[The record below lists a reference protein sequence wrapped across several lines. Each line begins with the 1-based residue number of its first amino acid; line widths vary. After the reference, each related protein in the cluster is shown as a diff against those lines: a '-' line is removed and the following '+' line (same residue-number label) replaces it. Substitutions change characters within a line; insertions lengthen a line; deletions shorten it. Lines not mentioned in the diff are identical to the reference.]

1 MYTTLDGFP
10 LDLGYAEEN
19 GDDHS
24 PVLVTETPAQTA
36 FDLCGRQV
44 WDPYGGTT
52 DLIGVEF
59 RGEAEWSLGRTLVL
73 YPSEEAAADAVS
85 SARDAVVG
93 CPDEPAQDGYGTTH
107 RVLDIPLGDQSVVW
121 TDTYWSASEGQHL
134 HDTGLTVYHLVRV
147 GQAVLASY
155 EYGEGNGSEESRERA
170 VAEATRADRDVVE
183 AMRDLATGPGP
194 AA

>member
-1 MYTTLDGFP
+1 
-10 LDLGYAEEN
+10 
-19 GDDHS
+19 
-24 PVLVTETPAQTA
+24 
-36 FDLCGRQV
+36 V
-44 WDPYGGTT
+44 WDPYAGTT

-73 YPSEEAAADAVS
+73 YPSEEAAANAVS

-107 RVLDIPLGDQSVVW
+107 EVLDIPLGDQSVVW
-121 TDTYWSASEGQHL
+121 TDTYWSASEGEHL

-155 EYGEGNGSEESRERA
+155 EYGEGNGSEESRARA